1 MIGCKIVGSKFII
14 DILDIIL
21 IDCSW
26 LLSNNIWIDCMCG
39 LKKKGGFGDF
49 ENLKSF
55 LIFMV
60 KLLELCWK
68 IYLFFEFLCKKFLE
82 LYMNWMGGG

>member
-39 LKKKGGFGDF
+39 KKGGGGGLGI
-49 ENLKSF
+49 LKISF